1 MLNIAQFLEKF
12 KKLGF
17 DKESQKKII
26 IETLL
31 EMSIPVE
38 DVVIK
43 NKIAKVKA
51 SSIVK
56 NQIFIKKALI
66 LKKLPD
72 ILDIS

>member
-26 IETLL
+26 IETLK
-31 EMSIPVE
+31 EMSIPVD
-38 DVVIK
+38 DVTIK
-43 NKIAKVKA
+43 NKIVKVHA

-56 NQIFIKKALI
+56 NQIYIKKTSI
-66 LKKLPD
+66 LKRLPD